1 MKYLLII
8 LVLVAVLIT
17 AGCVS
22 INKKTPVAPPIQTFQ
37 TISNEPIVGNWQWT
51 TQDVTKS
58 YKFYFFPDGRY
69 SYTDPIYNFTLSGTW
84 DGLRENEYIV
94 TYSDGKILTFV
105 YNRST
110 DTFTLPEF
118 SQVLAYR
125 MGKEPGANMP
135 TSAPTTIVATIV
147 LTTVPTTLPTL
158 TATNAPIE
166 PIIGVWKLPFPDKTF
181 SITTFNQDGTYRIV
195 SYGFDQQPTGEVL
208 LGTWRKSS
216 TNQYET
222 ADKRLT
228 GESLYPFIYH
238 ADTDTMT
245 RDFGRSIGI
254 ITYYRN
260 NNEPSPSS
268 SGQT

>member
-1 MKYLLII
+1 MKYLLFIV
-8 LVLVAVLIT
+8 LLVAVLIT

-22 INKKTPVAPPIQTFQ
+22 VNKKTPVTPTTQTFQ

-51 TQDVTKS
+51 TNDVTKI

-84 DGLRENEYIV
+84 DTIRENVYNV
-94 TYSDGKILTFV
+94 TYSDGKTQTFV
-105 YNRST
+105 YNRTT
-110 DTFTLPEF
+110 DTFTIPEF
-118 SQVLAYR
+118 SQVLVYR
-125 MGKEPGANMP
+125 LGKEPVATIP
-135 TSAPTTIVATIV
+135 TSAPTTIVTTTV
-147 LTTVPTTLPTL
+147 LTTIPTTIV
-158 TATNAPIE
+158 TNAPIE
-166 PIIGVWKLPFPDKTF
+166 PIVGVWKLTFPDKTF
-181 SITTFNQDGTYRIV
+181 SIDTYNQNGTYRIV

-222 ADKRLT
+222 ADKGLT

-260 NNEPSPSS
+260 NNIPSPSS
-268 SGQT
+268 SGQTQ